1 MRNCPC
7 PARPA
12 PRGASRPLSAAIV
25 IQWSLSHDR
34 HRARIG
40 VSAAHASPL
49 LPQPPQPPR
58 SSSMRR
64 NGLDA
69 VPRPDVVTLPPHEQA
84 VRTRLATRASPLGSE
99 APFPSPSESAAWL
112 RRLPSLLQLLE
123 TPNPR
128 AAPDRQSLA
137 GACFVSRAA
146 CLAPAPLSL
155 SCLLSHLAACLIG
168 MHCFAIPTSSSSRLL
183 ALRGDANR
191 ELSRTGSHWRLQRR
205 PVRHDHFSPALSQLL
220 YTAHIHLQS
229 LLAISASRSLPLAL
243 CLSIS
248 PSRSLPLP
256 PVPYERKEDHCYHR
270 YTCQLRRLF
279 HQVLYKPVKP
289 PMEPMSPP

>member
-1 MRNCPC
+1 MPLISGARNPHQRKRMRNCPC

-112 RRLPSLLQLLE
+112 RRLFHLSFSSSRPLILVRLRTS
-123 TPNPR
+123 
-128 AAPDRQSLA
+128 QSLA

-155 SCLLSHLAACLIG
+155 SCLLSLI
-168 MHCFAIPTSSSSRLL
+168 
-183 ALRGDANR
+183 
-191 ELSRTGSHWRLQRR
+191 
-205 PVRHDHFSPALSQLL
+205 
-220 YTAHIHLQS
+220 
-229 LLAISASRSLPLAL
+229 
-243 CLSIS
+243 
-248 PSRSLPLP
+248 
-256 PVPYERKEDHCYHR
+256 
-270 YTCQLRRLF
+270 
-279 HQVLYKPVKP
+279 
-289 PMEPMSPP
+289 